1 MNYYLTAIEGMP
13 GMLDCAEG
21 VLADFRKNRYKDAF
35 QKIYLE
41 NQPVLEALEQGYLM
55 VIDKDQYLTN
65 MAEALADSACARV
78 EACKR
83 RGAKERVLMDLNL
96 AMAVYVLPMIL
107 EYKGQSSKPFA
118 DKALESWKARFPKT
132 NLQAAEFTYIEQ
144 GFHKKYCYITTA
156 VCEVLGRPDDC
167 YELNL
172 LRNYRDTYLTSL
184 PDGETLIR
192 RYYDVAPSIVKH
204 INQSECPEKVYQGIW
219 ENYLNPCI
227 RLIENGESES
237 CRRLYEDMVFELEK
251 RYFTRKA
258 EI

>member
-13 GMLDCAEG
+13 KLLECADG
-21 VLADFRKNRYKDAF
+21 ALGDFRKARYKDAF
-35 QKIYLE
+35 QRIYLE

-65 MAEALADSACARV
+65 MAEALADSASARM

-83 RGAKERVLMDLNL
+83 RGAKDRVLMDLNL

-107 EYKGQSSKPFA
+107 EYKGQSSKLLA
-118 DKALESWKARFPKT
+118 DKAVDAWKARFPKT

-172 LRNYRDTYLTSL
+172 LRDYRDTYLSSL

-192 RYYDVAPSIVKH
+192 KYYDVAPSIVKH
-204 INQSECPEKVYQGIW
+204 IDQSGCPEKVYQDIW
-219 ENYLNPCI
+219 QNYLKPCI
-227 RLIENGESES
+227 RMIEDGESEN
-237 CRRLYEDMVFELEK
+237 CCRLYEDMVADLEK
-251 RYFTRKA
+251 KYFLRNSGV
-258 EI
+258 

>member
-13 GMLDCAEG
+13 RLLNSAGGALG
-21 VLADFRKNRYKDAF
+21 SFRKDRYKDAF
-35 QKIYLE
+35 QKLYLE

-65 MAEALADSACARV
+65 MAEALAESACERL

-83 RGAKERVLMDLNL
+83 RGAKERLQMDLNL

-107 EYKGQSSKPFA
+107 EYKGQSSKLLA
-118 DKALESWKARFPKT
+118 EKAVASWKARFPKT
-132 NLQAAEFTYIEQ
+132 NLQAAQFTYIEQ

-172 LRNYRDTYLTSL
+172 LRNYRDTYLASL
-184 PDGETLIR
+184 PDGEALIR
-192 RYYDVAPSIVKH
+192 QYYDVAPSIVKH
-204 INQSECPEKVYQGIW
+204 IGQSGHSREIYQDIW
-219 ENYLNPCI
+219 EDYLQPCI
-227 RLIENGESES
+227 QMIENGESED
-237 CRRLYEDMVFELEK
+237 CLRLYENMVSVLEEK
-251 RYFTRKA
+251 YFARV
-258 EI
+258 

>member
-13 GMLDCAEG
+13 KMLDCASG
-21 VLADFRKNRYKDAF
+21 VLSDFRKNRYKNAF

-41 NQPVLEALEQGYLM
+41 NQPILEALEQGYLM

-65 MAEALADSACARV
+65 MAEALAESANARV
-78 EACKR
+78 ESCKR

-107 EYKGQSSKPFA
+107 EYKGQSSKILA
-118 DKALESWKARFPKT
+118 DKAVNAWKAKFPKT

-172 LRNYRDTYLTSL
+172 LRDYRDTYLGSL
-184 PDGETLIR
+184 PNGETLIQK
-192 RYYDVAPSIVKH
+192 YYDVAPSIVKH
-204 INQSECPEKVYQGIW
+204 INQSGCSEEIYQDIW
-219 ENYLNPCI
+219 KNYLNPCI
-227 RLIENGESES
+227 RMIENGESED
-237 CRRLYEDMVFELEK
+237 CLRLYEDMVFELERK
-251 RYFTRKA
+251 YFAKNA